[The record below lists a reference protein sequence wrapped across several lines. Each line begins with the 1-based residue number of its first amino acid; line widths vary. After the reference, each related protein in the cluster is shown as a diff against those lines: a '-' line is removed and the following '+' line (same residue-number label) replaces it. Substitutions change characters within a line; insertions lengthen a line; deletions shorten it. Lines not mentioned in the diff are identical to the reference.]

1 MSGFQAMMPEYG
13 EEKAEYHPR
22 TRAGLPRAAFTACT
36 LPLALL
42 FAQFLLGTYL
52 NLFVAHPKGAGL
64 TSAHIVVGVAILL
77 ANLFALVTFAR
88 TRPGHRG
95 LCALATLGSLSTA
108 LACVAGFRFLATGQN
123 GWSYAMAV
131 GFVLTAAADV
141 LMPVRALKR
150 TAS

>member
-13 EEKAEYHPR
+13 EEKAGYDPR
-22 TRAGLPRAAFTACT
+22 TRPGLPRAAVVACA

-42 FAQFLLGTYL
+42 FVQFLLGMYL
-52 NLFVAHPKGAGL
+52 NLFVAHPKGEAL

-108 LACVAGFRFLATGQN
+108 LACVAGFRFLDTGQN
-123 GWSYAMAV
+123 GWSYTMAV
-131 GFVLTAAADV
+131 GFLLTSAADV
-141 LMPVRALKR
+141 FIPVRALQTR
-150 TAS
+150 AS